1 MAWPAL
7 PYNPRYDGQA
17 PIDYSTP
24 TVVTPWWQS
33 IRPGQIAEI

>member
-7 PYNPRYDGQA
+7 PYDARYSWQA

-24 TVVTPWWQS
+24 TMVTPWWKS
-33 IRPGQIAEI
+33 VRAWQIAEI